1 MTLDH
6 VRSWLPPKRV
16 LIDSMIIDRIAEVAG
31 LGERIQCAVAD
42 GALMIVETHI
52 LRDQL
57 SKIRN
62 PAQRTL
68 LLGVY
73 DALPK
78 VTVPTSGI
86 VLDVSRL
93 GGAEF
98 VDERNDLEGLATNKG
113 RGGMQ
118 DALLALT
125 SSSKADILVTED
137 GDLRKKAEA
146 KRLQVWTFADFRRFV
161 EERA

>member
-1 MTLDH
+1 MTLDR
-6 VRSWLPPKRV
+6 VRSWLSPKRV
-16 LIDSMIIDRIAEVAG
+16 LIDFMIIDRILEVAG
-31 LGERIQCAVAD
+31 LVERIQFAVAN
-42 GALMIVETHI
+42 GSLMIVETHI

-98 VDERNDLEGLATNKG
+98 VDERNDLERIVDIKGTKGDQG
-113 RGGMQ
+113 RGGRSHRRH
-118 DALLALT
+118 ANGACKV
-125 SSSKADILVTED
+125 S
-137 GDLRKKAEA
+137 EA
-146 KRLQVWTFADFRRFV
+146 SGGGSI
-161 EERA
+161 